1 MTTDNITTYL
11 GWIIAVGTL
20 LFSWYKLR
28 LETPGARADL
38 ADKYHKMALASAD
51 NEKNMKTRVDELE
64 TRLDSMEA
72 KHAAEMADVK
82 AQLRDAEEHNTAM
95 EEWASEVLA
104 VLQSLKI
111 TMTRPKPERK
121 K

>member
-1 MTTDNITTYL
+1 MTADNITTYL
-11 GWIIAVGTL
+11 GWVIAVGTL

-38 ADKYHKMALASAD
+38 AAKYHAMALASAD
-51 NEKNMKTRVDELE
+51 NEKAMKTRVDELE

-72 KHAAEMADVK
+72 KHAKEMTEVK
-82 AQLRDAEEHNTAM
+82 AQLRDAEEYIGAM
-95 EEWASEVLA
+95 DEWASEVLA
-104 VLQSLKI
+104 VLQTLKI
-111 TMTRPKPERK
+111 NFTRPKPERK